1 MPQSF
6 RFRILS
12 RWLVASYAR
21 VLVAALALLACGLP
35 GSASAA
41 TAPAGTSAW
50 TETRLTSEWTGP
62 LAARGSIRPRR
73 IRTLASGPALIDIS
87 WTSWSRTGAEG
98 RGFVQA
104 CPACGSDHGYAVR
117 ISVSGARE
125 FSCGDPAQSIGHW
138 FSRIHVRGPQGNRLY
153 RVYQDG
159 HPNAC

>member
-1 MPQSF
+1 MC
-6 RFRILS
+6 
-12 RWLVASYAR
+12 
-21 VLVAALALLACGLP
+21 LVAALALIVCGLA

-41 TAPAGTSAW
+41 TAPAGGKSW
-50 TETRLTSEWTGP
+50 TETRLASEWTGP
-62 LAARGSIRPRR
+62 LAPGGSIRPRR
-73 IRTLASGPALIDIS
+73 IRTLTSGPALIDIT
-87 WTSWSRTGAEG
+87 WMSWSRSAAQG

-104 CPACGSDHGYAVR
+104 CPGCGSDHGYAVR

-138 FSRIHVRGPQGNRLY
+138 FSRIRVTGRQGDRLY